1 MTIQLTSSLEFDA
14 SRPIDVGVL
23 AVEVYFPRRCVSED
37 ALEDFDGVSKGK
49 YTIGLGQEYM
59 AWPDDRED
67 INSFALNA
75 VSGLLEKH
83 NIDPKSIGRI
93 DVGTETI
100 IDKSKSVKT
109 TLMDLFAESGN
120 TDIEGIDSKN
130 ACYGST
136 AALFNAINWIES
148 SSWDG
153 RLAIVVAGDIA
164 VYAEGAARPAGG
176 AGAVALLI
184 GPNAPVV
191 FDPIH
196 GNYMANTYDFY
207 KPNLSSEYP
216 EVDGPVSVVTYI
228 AALDAA
234 YSRFRE
240 KSARAAKMAQ
250 LNGHS
255 EASDAPFSLEDVDYA
270 IFHSPYGKQAV
281 KGHARLLYND
291 FLANPDAP
299 HFANIQNRDA
309 LLAMSRADS
318 LTDKNVEKTFIIASK
333 SSFSQKSDAG
343 MACSRRLGNMYTA
356 SLYGCLASLLSQ
368 VEPAQLKGKRVSL
381 FAFGSGCAASF
392 FTLRVKGDT
401 TEIREKLDLI
411 NRLASMRVAPPQ
423 EFVDALQLR
432 EKNHN
437 AKSFTPSGSVDN
449 IWPGAYYLDSIDH
462 KYRRKYLRAPLA

>member
-1 MTIQLTSSLEFDA
+1 ML
-14 SRPIDVGVL
+14 
-23 AVEVYFPRRCVSED
+23 
-37 ALEDFDGVSKGK
+37 
-49 YTIGLGQEYM
+49 
-59 AWPDDRED
+59 
-67 INSFALNA
+67 A
-75 VSGLLEKH
+75 VSGLLEKY
-83 NIDPKSIGRI
+83 NVDPKSIGRI

-120 TDIEGIDSKN
+120 MDIEGIDSKN

-136 AALFNAINWIES
+136 AALFNAVNWVES

-176 AGAVALLI
+176 GGAIAILI

-191 FDPIH
+191 FERKSEVYCLEDNKVFTVQFHLAIH

-240 KSARAAKMAQ
+240 KAARAVKRAQ
-250 LNGHS
+250 LGGHVS
-255 EASDAPFSLEDVDYA
+255 ETTDGIFSLEDVDYA
-270 IFHSPYGKQAV
+270 IFHSPYGKQAI
-281 KGHARLLYND
+281 KGHARLMYND

-299 HFANIQNRDA
+299 HFANVPNREA
-309 LLAMSRADS
+309 LLALSRADS
-318 LTDKNVEKTFIIASK
+318 LADKNVEKTFIAASK
-333 SSFSQKSDAG
+333 ASFNQKSNAG

-356 SLYGCLASLLSQ
+356 SLYGCLASLLSK
-368 VEPAQLKGKRVSL
+368 VEPAQLRGKRVSL

-401 TEIREKLDLI
+401 SDIRQKLDLT
-411 NRLASMRVAPPQ
+411 NRLAAMKVASPQ
-423 EFVDALQLR
+423 EFVDAL
-432 EKNHN
+432 K
-437 AKSFTPSGSVDN
+437 VC
-449 IWPGAYYLDSIDH
+449 
-462 KYRRKYLRAPLA
+462 KYPFLMHVRR